1 MMTIDLTVRKAWV
14 KMPAYRGVICDL
26 ELPGTPISLLNN
38 EPVDGLSLFGL
49 YPRDRIKLA
58 NNERRLV

>member
-1 MMTIDLTVRKAWV
+1 
-14 KMPAYRGVICDL
+14 VISNYQ
-26 ELPGTPISLLNN
+26 GTPIILLNN